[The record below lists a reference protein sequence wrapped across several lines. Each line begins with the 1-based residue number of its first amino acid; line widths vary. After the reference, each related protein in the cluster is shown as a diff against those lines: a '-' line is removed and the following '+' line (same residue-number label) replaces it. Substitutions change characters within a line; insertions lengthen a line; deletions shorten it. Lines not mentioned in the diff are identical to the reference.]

1 MFFGVVM
8 GLLASASWA
17 GANVFV
23 QRSARR
29 VGPLRALVWA
39 QIVGMIGAAPLAWVL
54 DTRVRA
60 PDRGTVLWAAV
71 AGLAAVVA
79 YPCLFYA
86 TLRGRLSVVVP
97 IMSAWSV
104 VAAGIS
110 LGLLGE
116 RLRPAHGV
124 GAALVVLGVLGV
136 SRFSQDAGSGD
147 GAPASSDAPQ
157 PTGGPV
163 PIGGLWA
170 AIGGAI
176 GFGVLI
182 PAIGRLAPTTGSLGA
197 IPLVFLLDLLIGV
210 PLARWRG
217 IELSA
222 PRGRAWLP
230 VLGAGLFET
239 MGFAWISLGM
249 AHAPVAVV
257 APLAGLAS
265 AFTVLFAWLVQGD
278 RPGLG
283 VLLGAGLACAGVITL
298 AL

>member
-1 MFFGVVM
+1 MLFGVVM

-39 QIVGMIGAAPLAWVL
+39 QIAGMIGAAPLAWLL
-54 DTRVRA
+54 DTRVRS

-71 AGLAAVVA
+71 AGLAAVLA

-116 RLRPAHGV
+116 RLRPAHGA
-124 GAALVVLGVLGV
+124 GAALVMLGVLVV
-136 SRFSQDAGSGD
+136 SRFSQD
-147 GAPASSDAPQ
+147 GAPASAPAPA
-157 PTGGPV
+157 PTGGRGV
-163 PIGGLWA
+163 IGGLWA
-170 AIGGAI
+170 ALGGAL

-197 IPLVFLLDLLIGV
+197 IPLVFLLDLLLGV
-210 PLARWRG
+210 PVARWRG
-217 IELSA
+217 IELSR
-222 PRGRAWLP
+222 PSGRAWLP

-249 AHAPVAVV
+249 THAPVSVV

-265 AFTVLFAWLVQGD
+265 AFTVLFAWLVQGE

>member
-1 MFFGVVM
+1 MLFGVVM

-39 QIVGMIGAAPLAWVL
+39 QLAGMIGAAPLAWLL

-124 GAALVVLGVLGV
+124 GAALVMLGVLVV
-136 SRFSQDAGSGD
+136 SRFSQD
-147 GAPASSDAPQ
+147 GAPASPAAPT
-157 PTGGPV
+157 PPGGSGAS
-163 PIGGLWA
+163 GGLWA
-170 AIGGAI
+170 ALGGAL

-182 PAIGRLAPTTGSLGA
+182 PAIARLTPTTGSLGA
-197 IPLVFLLDLLIGV
+197 IPLVFLLDLLLGV
-210 PLARWRG
+210 PLARWRK
-217 IELSA
+217 IELA
-222 PRGRAWLP
+222 PPRGGAWLP

-239 MGFAWISLGM
+239 LGFAWISLGM
-249 AHAPVAVV
+249 AHAPVSVV

-265 AFTVLFAWLVQGD
+265 AFTVLFAWLVQGE